1 MYIPKH
7 TEVTDKNEIFDI
19 IENNSFAILIT
30 NSQSNL
36 KATHIP
42 MLLDRNEGELGTLT
56 GHIAAANDQLSNYE
70 YEALA
75 IFQGVHKYISSSWYE
90 TNQSVPTW
98 NYVSAH
104 AYGLIEIKNEFE
116 DKLEIVSR
124 LVEFY
129 EAEDSSYKVSSLDK
143 NYLSGQL
150 KGITAFSI
158 RITRLEGKKMLSQN
172 HSEQRQR
179 LVIENLDAMCD
190 DNAREI
196 SAMMKKNIADKNGG

>member
-7 TEVTDKNEIFDI
+7 TAVTDKSEIFDI

-30 NSQSNL
+30 NSQTNL

-42 MLLDRNEGELGTLT
+42 MLLDRNEGELGTLI
-56 GHIAAANDQLSNYE
+56 GHIAAANDQLRNFENES
-70 YEALA
+70 LA
-75 IFQGVHKYISSSWYE
+75 IFQGAHKYISSSWYE

-98 NYVSAH
+98 NYVTAH
-104 AYGLIEIKNEFE
+104 AYGLIEIKNDFE
-116 DKLEIVSR
+116 DQLEIVSR

-129 EAEDSSYKVSSLDK
+129 EAENSSYKVSSLDK

-150 KGITAFSI
+150 KGITAFSMK
-158 RITRLEGKKMLSQN
+158 ITRLEGKKKLSQN

>member
-158 RITRLEGKKMLSQN
+158 RITRLEGKKKLSQN